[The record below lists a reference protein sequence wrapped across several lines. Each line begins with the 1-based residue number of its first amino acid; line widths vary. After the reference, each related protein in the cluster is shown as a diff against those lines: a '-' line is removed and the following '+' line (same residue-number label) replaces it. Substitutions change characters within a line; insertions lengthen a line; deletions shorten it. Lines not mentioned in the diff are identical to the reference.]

1 MFTKTISPNFED
13 NGRRRLLTGFI
24 GALTDES
31 NIVIHSMEYRS
42 YSEAEIR
49 LDLLVHELLLD
60 AANRGLVDTLPVCA
74 ICGGDCSND
83 LDFLAIHRVKTN
95 PAYNYCMSC
104 GNDGDCPDCGLTS
117 LRQDCLNVI
126 TMALGQTNG
135 AASVVG
141 ELRRVKARIEAMAL
155 V

>member
-60 AANRGLVDTLPVCA
+60 AANRGLVDTLPAC
-74 ICGGDCSND
+74 I
-83 LDFLAIHRVKTN
+83 T
-95 PAYNYCMSC
+95 C
-104 GNDGDCPDCGLTS
+104 GNDGGCPDCDLVVQNAPES

-141 ELRRVKARIEAMAL
+141 ELRRVKARLETAAL
-155 V
+155 VSV